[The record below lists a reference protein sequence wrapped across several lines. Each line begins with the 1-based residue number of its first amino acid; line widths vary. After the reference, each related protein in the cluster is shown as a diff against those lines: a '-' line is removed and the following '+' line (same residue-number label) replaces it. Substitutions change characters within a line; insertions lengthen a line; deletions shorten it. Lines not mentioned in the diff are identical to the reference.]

1 MRAVT
6 LSNPEVIKFLTNQVV
21 PYWESV
27 GPVPK
32 VTIELGDGRVIKRT
46 LGGNVV
52 TYLLSSEGN
61 VYDAFPGVYTPE
73 DYLSEIRSTMDAIKS
88 DSDILSWHR
97 QELAAAA
104 KTEEMRMTV
113 SKAVVE
119 SPLLKALGGSEPSNK
134 TNDASTAFQ
143 KYTARLQDIS
153 KRAATVAEL
162 RSSVLD
168 TVQSNDPNEIGSAAV
183 AIDSRNNL
191 KLIRPAVHL
200 LFSGYKKLPSV
211 QQCRDQIYEDIL
223 HIPIHDPYLGLA
235 DAIVPGS
242 PIQ

>member
-6 LSNPEVIKFLTNQVV
+6 LSNPEVIKFLTNEVV
-21 PYWESV
+21 PYWESL

-73 DYLSEIRSTMDAIKS
+73 HYLFEIHKTLEAIKS
-88 DSDILSWHR
+88 DSDLLSWHR
-97 QELAAAA
+97 QELAAVT
-104 KTEEMRMTV
+104 KTEEMRMTM

-119 SPLLKALGGSEPSNK
+119 SPLLKALGESNSSNETK
-134 TNDASTAFQ
+134 ETSTAFQ

-153 KRAATVAEL
+153 KQAATVAEL

-168 TVQSNDPNEIGSAAV
+168 SVQSNDPDEIGRAAV
-183 AIDSRNNL
+183 AIDSLNNL

-200 LFSGYKKLPSV
+200 LFSSYKKLPSA
-211 QQCRDQIYEDIL
+211 QECSDQIYEDIL

-242 PIQ
+242 PLQ

>member
-1 MRAVT
+1 MT
-6 LSNPEVIKFLTNQVV
+6 LSNPEVIQFLSNEVV

-52 TYLLSSEGN
+52 TYLLSASGD

-73 DYLSEIRSTMDAIKS
+73 DYLAEIHKTLEAIKN
-88 DSDILSWHR
+88 DSDILLWHK
-97 QELAAAA
+97 QELASVA
-104 KTEEMRMTV
+104 KSEEMRITV

-119 SPLLKALGGSEPSNK
+119 SPLLNALGKGRSSQLVAKNS
-134 TNDASTAFQ
+134 ASAFQ
-143 KYTARLQDIS
+143 DYTARLQDIS
-153 KRAATVAEL
+153 KQAATVSEL
-162 RSSVLD
+162 RSNVLKNL
-168 TVQSNDPNEIGSAAV
+168 QSNDPDEIGRDAV
-183 AIDSRNNL
+183 EIDSANNL

-200 LFSGYKKLPSV
+200 LFSSYKKLPSV
-211 QQCRDQIYEDIL
+211 QQCRDQVYEDIL
-223 HIPIHDPYLGLA
+223 HVPIHDPYLGLA

-242 PIQ
+242 PLP

>member
-6 LSNPEVIKFLTNQVV
+6 LSNPEVINFLTNDVV

-73 DYLSEIRSTMDAIKS
+73 HYLAEIQKTMEQIKS
-88 DSDILSWHR
+88 NSDMLSWHR
-97 QELAAAA
+97 QELTTAI
-104 KTEEMRMTV
+104 KTEETRITF

-119 SPLLKALGGSEPSNK
+119 SPLLKALGVSRPAK
-134 TNDASTAFQ
+134 PITDPKTAFQ
-143 KYTARLQDIS
+143 KYSAKLQDIS
-153 KRAATVAEL
+153 KEAATFAEL
-162 RSSVLD
+162 RSSVL
-168 TVQSNDPNEIGSAAV
+168 QSVKANDPDEIGRAAV
-183 AIDSRNNL
+183 EIDSRNNL

-200 LFSGYKKLPSV
+200 LFSGYQKLPSV
-211 QQCRDQIYEDIL
+211 QQCRDQIFEDIL

-235 DAIVPGS
+235 EAIVPGS
-242 PIQ
+242 PIK

>member
-1 MRAVT
+1 MT
-6 LSNPEVIKFLTNQVV
+6 LSNPEVIKFLSNEVV

-32 VTIELGDGRVIKRT
+32 VTIELGDGRIIKRT

-52 TYLLSSEGN
+52 TYLVSSSGD

-73 DYLSEIRSTMDAIKS
+73 DYLAEIHKTLEAIKN
-88 DSDILSWHR
+88 DSEILSWHR
-97 QELAAAA
+97 QELADVA
-104 KTEEMRMTV
+104 KFEEMRITV

-119 SPLLKALGGSEPSNK
+119 SPLLNALGKGRSSHSVTK
-134 TNDASTAFQ
+134 DSATAFQ
-143 KYTARLQDIS
+143 DYTARLQDIS
-153 KRAATVAEL
+153 KQAARVSEL
-162 RSSVLD
+162 RSSVLKNL
-168 TVQSNDPNEIGSAAV
+168 QSNDPDEIGRGAV
-183 AIDSRNNL
+183 EIDSANNL

-200 LFSGYKKLPSV
+200 LFSSYKKLPSI

-223 HIPIHDPYLGLA
+223 HVPIHDPYLGLA

-242 PIQ
+242 PVK

>member
-6 LSNPEVIKFLTNQVV
+6 LSNPEVIKFLTNEVV

-52 TYLLSSEGN
+52 TYLLASEGD

-73 DYLSEIRSTMDAIKS
+73 HYLSEIRNTIQAIKS

-104 KTEEMRMTV
+104 KTEEMRITV

-119 SPLLKALGGSEPSNK
+119 SPLLKALGGNK
-134 TNDASTAFQ
+134 TSEQTKDPATAFQ
-143 KYTARLQDIS
+143 NYTARLQDIS
-153 KRAATVAEL
+153 KRAASIPEL
-162 RSSVLD
+162 RSSVLNNLE
-168 TVQSNDPNEIGSAAV
+168 SKDPDEIGSAAV

-191 KLIRPAVHL
+191 KLVRPAVHL
-200 LFSGYKKLPSV
+200 LFSSYKKLPSV
-211 QQCRDQIYEDIL
+211 QECRDQVYEDIL

>member
-6 LSNPEVIKFLTNQVV
+6 LSNPEVIKFLTNEVV

-46 LGGNVV
+46 LGGNIV
-52 TYLLSSEGN
+52 TYLLSSSGE
-61 VYDAFPGVYTPE
+61 VYDAFPGIYTPE
-73 DYLSEIRSTMDAIKS
+73 TYLSEIRKTMGALDS
-88 DSDILSWHR
+88 HSDILAWHR
-97 QELAAAA
+97 QELAVAA
-104 KTEEMRMTV
+104 KTEETRITM

-119 SPLLKALGGSEPSNK
+119 SPLLKALGGSEPSNRPK
-134 TNDASTAFQ
+134 DTTTAFQ
-143 KYTARLQDIS
+143 NYTARLQDIS
-153 KRAATVAEL
+153 KRAASVSEL
-162 RSSVLD
+162 RSSVLSN
-168 TVQSNDPNEIGSAAV
+168 VSSNDPDEIGREAV

-191 KLIRPAVHL
+191 KLIRPVVHL
-200 LFSGYKKLPSV
+200 LFSSYKKLPDL

-242 PIQ
+242 PVK

>member
-1 MRAVT
+1 MT
-6 LSNPEVIKFLTNQVV
+6 LSNPEVIKFLSNEVV

-52 TYLLSSEGN
+52 TYLVSSSGD

-73 DYLSEIRSTMDAIKS
+73 DYLAEINKTLDAIKS
-88 DSDILSWHR
+88 ESNLLSWHR
-97 QELAAAA
+97 QELASVT
-104 KTEEMRMTV
+104 KSEEMRMTM

-119 SPLLKALGGSEPSNK
+119 SPLLNALGKGRSAQPVAKDS
-134 TNDASTAFQ
+134 ATAFQ
-143 KYTARLQDIS
+143 DYTARLQDIS
-153 KRAATVAEL
+153 KRAATVSQL
-162 RSSVLD
+162 RTSVLKNM
-168 TVQSNDPNEIGSAAV
+168 QSNDPDEIGRAAV
-183 AIDSRNNL
+183 EIDSANNL

-200 LFSGYKKLPSV
+200 LFSNYQKLPSV
-211 QQCRDQIYEDIL
+211 QQCRDNVYQDIL
-223 HIPIHDPYLGLA
+223 HVPIHDPHLGLA

-242 PIQ
+242 PIP

>member
-1 MRAVT
+1 M
-6 LSNPEVIKFLTNQVV
+6 E
-21 PYWESV
+21 
-27 GPVPK
+27 
-32 VTIELGDGRVIKRT
+32 
-46 LGGNVV
+46 
-52 TYLLSSEGN
+52 
-61 VYDAFPGVYTPE
+61 
-73 DYLSEIRSTMDAIKS
+73 AIKS
-88 DSDILSWHR
+88 DSNIISWHR

-153 KRAATVAEL
+153 KQAATVAEL
-162 RSSVLD
+162 RSSVLENL
-168 TVQSNDPNEIGSAAV
+168 QSKDPNEIGSAAV

-200 LFSGYKKLPSV
+200 LFSSYKKLPDV

>member
-6 LSNPEVIKFLTNQVV
+6 LSNPEVIKFLTNEVV

-73 DYLSEIRSTMDAIKS
+73 HYLSEILNTMEAIKS

-104 KTEEMRMTV
+104 KTEEMRMTM

-119 SPLLKALGGSEPSNK
+119 SPLLRALGGSEPSNK

-153 KRAATVAEL
+153 KQAATVAEL
-162 RSSVLD
+162 RSSVLNN
-168 TVQSNDPNEIGSAAV
+168 VQSNDPNEIGRAAV

-200 LFSGYKKLPSV
+200 LFSSYKKLPSV

>member
-6 LSNPEVIKFLTNQVV
+6 LSNPEVIKFLTNEVV

-46 LGGNVV
+46 LGGNIV
-52 TYLLSSEGN
+52 TYLLSSSGE
-61 VYDAFPGVYTPE
+61 VYDAFPGIYTPE
-73 DYLSEIRSTMDAIKS
+73 TYLSEIRKTMGALDS
-88 DSDILSWHR
+88 HSDILAWHR
-97 QELAAAA
+97 QELAVAA
-104 KTEEMRMTV
+104 KTEETRITM

-119 SPLLKALGGSEPSNK
+119 SPLLKALGGSEPSNQPK
-134 TNDASTAFQ
+134 DTTTAFQ
-143 KYTARLQDIS
+143 NYTARLQDIS
-153 KRAATVAEL
+153 KRAASVSEL
-162 RSSVLD
+162 RSSVLSN
-168 TVQSNDPNEIGSAAV
+168 VSSNDPDEIGREAV

-191 KLIRPAVHL
+191 KLIRPVVHL
-200 LFSGYKKLPSV
+200 LFSSYKKLPDL

-242 PIQ
+242 PVK